1 MNIKKPE
8 EVKINDEFAKN
19 LGAKDLNNLKELITK
34 QINDEFKNSLE
45 LITKRKIL
53 DQIEKYKIS
62 ELPDNLINEEIK
74 MLTQGM
80 KEDDIKKK
88 KIFLKSEAEKR
99 IKTGLFLSAF
109 GEEKKIKV
117 TEQEINAELAK
128 QMGMMPGQEKIIQEY
143 YQKNPAALNSL
154 RGTIYEEKIINE
166 IKKNGKAIKKEIT
179 KEQAE
184 KILKEENENNLK
196 QQSKLSP
203 LQNEEENKE
212 DKKETKISAK
222 KTKEISKKENK
233 SLKKKKLTKKV
244 SKK

>member
-80 KEDDIKKK
+80 KEDDVKKK

-109 GEEKKIKV
+109 CE
-117 TEQEINAELAK
+117 
-128 QMGMMPGQEKIIQEY
+128 
-143 YQKNPAALNSL
+143 
-154 RGTIYEEKIINE
+154 
-166 IKKNGKAIKKEIT
+166 
-179 KEQAE
+179 
-184 KILKEENENNLK
+184 
-196 QQSKLSP
+196 
-203 LQNEEENKE
+203 
-212 DKKETKISAK
+212 
-222 KTKEISKKENK
+222 
-233 SLKKKKLTKKV
+233 
-244 SKK
+244 